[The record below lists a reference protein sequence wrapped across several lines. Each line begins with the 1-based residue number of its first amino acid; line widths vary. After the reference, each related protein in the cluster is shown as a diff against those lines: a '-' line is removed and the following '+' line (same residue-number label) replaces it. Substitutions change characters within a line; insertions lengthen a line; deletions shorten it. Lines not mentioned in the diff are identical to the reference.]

1 MKFTLERAALLTALG
16 HVQSVVERRN
26 TIPILSNVEVV
37 ATEGG
42 TVRFAATD
50 LDMAITEEVAAEVGQ
65 GGGTTTPAHM
75 LYDIARKLPEG
86 AEIEM
91 EQGEDSGRLAMRAGR
106 SEFFLPCLPRE
117 DFPVMNA
124 GELGCRFELSA
135 PELIRIIDKTRFAV
149 STEETRYYLNGIYLH
164 PAPGEAVG
172 LLRAVA
178 TDGHRLAKVDTPA
191 PAGAEGMPGVI
202 VPRKTVNEVRK
213 LVEHAETP
221 VAVAL
226 SETQIR
232 FSLER
237 GTLVSKLIDG
247 TFPDYER
254 VIPADND
261 KLLSVDRKAFREAVD
276 RISTISTE
284 TSRAIKLSL
293 EDGSLVISATSPEH
307 GSASESLAASYDGES
322 LDVGFNSRYLLDI
335 AEQIGDEAVQ
345 IVLGDSVAPTI
356 LRDASDE
363 AALYVLMPM
372 RV

>member
-1 MKFTLERAALLTALG
+1 MKFTLERAVLLTALG

-26 TIPILSNVEVV
+26 TIPILSNVELV
-37 ATEGG
+37 AGEGS
-42 TVRFAATD
+42 VRFAATD
-50 LDMAITEEVAAEVGQ
+50 LDMAISEEVTAEVGQ
-65 GGGTTTPAHM
+65 EGGTTTPAHM

-91 EQGEDSGRLAMRAGR
+91 SQGEDSGRLTMRAGR

-117 DFPVMNA
+117 DFPVMSA
-124 GELGCRFELSA
+124 GDLGCQFSLSA
-135 PELIRIIDKTRFAV
+135 AALIRIIDKTRFAV
-149 STEETRYYLNGIYLH
+149 STEETRYYLNGVYLH
-164 PAPGEAVG
+164 PAPGAEAGV
-172 LLRAVA
+172 LRAVA

-191 PAGAEGMPGVI
+191 PEGAEGMPGVI
-202 VPRKTVNEVRK
+202 VPRKTIAEIRK
-213 LVEHAETP
+213 LIEHAEAP

-237 GTLVSKLIDG
+237 GSMVSKLIDG

-261 KLLSVDRKAFREAVD
+261 KLLAVDRKAFREAVD
-276 RISTISTE
+276 RVATISTE
-284 TSRAIKLSL
+284 TSRAVKLSL
-293 EDGSLVISATSPEH
+293 DNGTLVISATSPEH
-307 GSASESLAASYDGES
+307 GSASESLAATYDGES

-335 AEQIGDEAVQ
+335 ANEIKDEAVH
-345 IVLGDSVAPTI
+345 IVLGDPVAPTI

-363 AALYVLMPM
+363 ASLYVLMPM